1 MPTEIISTEGSLKI
15 GFKNAEPHN
24 ESYTEYSA
32 DHEEA
37 QFRMVCF
44 INGET
49 KRSLIEGVVKNG
61 KSSLWFVADT
71 IKYDGVLDFEDNA
84 AAIAGGLEPGMTY
97 RTGDFQKI
105 VH

>member
-1 MPTEIISTEGSLKI
+1 MPAEIISTDESLKI
-15 GFKNAEPHN
+15 GFKNAEPQN

-37 QFRMVCF
+37 QFRTVCF
-44 INGET
+44 TNGET
-49 KRSLIEGVVKNG
+49 KRALIEGVVKNG

-71 IKYDGVLDFEDNA
+71 FKHDGVLEFADND